1 MECKKCEYF
10 HYYIWVNT
18 SGQHTLRSCEVH
30 GTPQEND
37 ECEYY
42 MEAEHTWQIS
52 LKEGGIIGSKK
63 WCNETTIY
71 ETE

>member
-30 GTPQEND
+30 GTPQNG

-42 MEAEHTWQIS
+42 MEAEHVFS
-52 LKEGGIIGSKK
+52 M
-63 WCNETTIY
+63 
-71 ETE
+71 